1 MNTDKHSKVGIFLRG
16 MLMGAADVV
25 PGVSGGTMAFITGI
39 YERLITAIG
48 NISSEL
54 FSALRNDGVRAAWKA
69 IDGNFL
75 VLLVA
80 GIITSIIT
88 LAQGVS
94 WALDNYPPIVWA
106 FFFGLIVASAWVIGK
121 QVKEWSIARA
131 ITVILIAAA
140 TMWLLSLSP
149 ATTTDAPWFV
159 FLSGMIAISAMILP
173 GISGSFL
180 LVLLGK
186 YEYVLNAI
194 YTFDIIPLAIFAVGC
209 GIGLLSSAR
218 IISVLFKR
226 FHDTM
231 MLIITAIMIG
241 SLYKVWPW
249 RQIIEYTVEDDG
261 SWKILVDKPVSPRV
275 YEMMPI
281 IDGSHGLVV
290 ESPYIVAAVIA
301 CIIGIVLVVTISKKG
316 MKQ

>member
-1 MNTDKHSKVGIFLRG
+1 MKQQEQSRVGIFLRG

-48 NISSEL
+48 NISGKA
-54 FSALRNDGVRAAWKA
+54 FSALRSDGIRGAWKT
-69 IDGNFL
+69 IDGTFL
-75 VLLVA
+75 CIVGA
-80 GIITSIIT
+80 GIITSILS
-88 LAQGVS
+88 LARGVS
-94 WALDNYPPIVWA
+94 WALEYYPPVVWA
-106 FFFGLIVASAWVIGK
+106 FFFGLIIASALVIGK
-121 QVKEWSIARA
+121 QVQQWSITRV
-131 ITVILIAAA
+131 ILLILIAMA

-149 ATTTDAPWFV
+149 ATTTDAYWFV

-194 YTFDIIPLAIFAVGC
+194 HSFDIVPLVIFAAGC
-209 GIGLLSSAR
+209 GVGLLSSAR
-218 IISVLFKR
+218 IISILFKR

-249 RQIIEYTVEDDG
+249 RQIVQYTVEEDG
-261 SWKILVDKPVSPRV
+261 SWKILVDKPVSPQV
-275 YEMMPI
+275 YEVMPI
-281 IDGSHGLVV
+281 IDGSNGVV
-290 ESPYIVAAVIA
+290 AESPYIILSLIA
-301 CIIGIVLVVTISKKG
+301 CIVGIVLVLAISKKG